1 MVAMTV
7 KFPAMRGKM
16 GLREYYVA
24 MVPLSAVPKLFT
36 FDDWASLSPEQRA
49 QRKLST
55 KRVPEITRYILEHE
69 EDWVFS
75 SLTASFNADETFEPS
90 GIDGDLGI
98 LELPLTGEFLI
109 NDGQHRRAAIVEA
122 LKENKTLENQTISV
136 VFFREEDIERNQQMF
151 SDLNRTVQKTS
162 RSLDILYDHRDPM
175 NEITMDVVGAVP
187 LFKGKVE
194 KEAVSLAARSAKFI
208 TSRLSTTPMCSSLAS
223 SRRARSTR
231 TRRSALR
238 IWRPASGTSSRRTSP
253 SGSRSVTAA
262 LSRRRL
268 APTSCTATPSGS
280 GL

>member
-90 GIDGDLGI
+90 GIHGDLGI

-194 KEAVSLAARSAKFI
+194 KGPCRLPLARRSSSPLGSLRRQCAAPWQAQGGRGRRGREEARSGFGGQ
-208 TSRLSTTPMCSSLAS
+208 LLE
-223 SRRARSTR
+223 RRHGEHPRVGAD
-231 TRRSALR
+231 
-238 IWRPASGTSSRRTSP
+238 P
-253 SGSRSVTAA
+253 
-262 LSRRRL
+262 
-268 APTSCTATPSGS
+268 
-280 GL
+280 